1 VHSAV
6 YLDREVERLEELG
19 ARADAVATGDLVRFP
34 HYAKE
39 LSMDAMK
46 GRAYRLMFSAASL
59 VTLAVTTGAA
69 RKFT

>member
-1 VHSAV
+1 
-6 YLDREVERLEELG
+6 
-19 ARADAVATGDLVRFP
+19 
-34 HYAKE
+34 
-39 LSMDAMK
+39 MDAMQ